1 MNAKDFLRPLPI
13 IAMALVAAGVAKMS
27 GVVFTSPMAFAAAEE
42 KKVPA
47 LPPGSKAPAKPP
59 AAASGATQVAAEMP
73 LCPSDDVAGQAG
85 LSAAEFRL
93 LQSLQERRQVLDQRE
108 QDIANR
114 DAVVKAAE
122 QRITDRTAA
131 MKAVE
136 ANISKLL
143 GKVDEEEAER
153 VSGLV
158 KVYEKMK
165 PKDAARILEGL
176 EDEILFKV
184 ASRMKTASMSLV
196 LAQMNSERARK
207 LTAMLANADRALIG
221 TPKQPLPS
229 NATTPAKAAPKAAAA
244 QAPAPPAK
252 G

>member
-13 IAMALVAAGVAKMS
+13 IAMALIAAGAAKMS
-27 GVVFTSPMAFAAAEE
+27 GVVFTSPTALAAAEA
-42 KKVPA
+42 KPVPA
-47 LPPGSKAPAKPP
+47 LPPGSKAAPKP
-59 AAASGATQVAAEMP
+59 AAAGSASQVAAEMP

-93 LQSLQERRQVLDQRE
+93 LQSLQERRQALDQRE

-122 QRITDRTAA
+122 QRIADRTAA

-136 ANISKLL
+136 TNISKLL
-143 GKVDEEEAER
+143 GKVDEQEAER

-244 QAPAPPAK
+244 QAPPPPAK